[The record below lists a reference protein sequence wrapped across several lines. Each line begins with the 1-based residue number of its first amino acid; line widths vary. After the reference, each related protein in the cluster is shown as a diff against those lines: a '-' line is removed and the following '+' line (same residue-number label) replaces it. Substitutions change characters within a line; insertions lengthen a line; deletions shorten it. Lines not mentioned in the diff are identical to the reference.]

1 MVMAGNN
8 QYKVSEF
15 IKEIPGT
22 GGIISTIAA
31 RVGCAWNTAKKYIE
45 EHPTVQQAYKDECER
60 VDDAAESVVMEAIKN
75 KDVGTSK
82 WWLSRKRRETFG
94 DALRLNLDFTKL
106 TDSQLERI
114 ARGEDVIHVLT
125 NPGAS

>member
-22 GGIISTIAA
+22 GGVISVIAA

-45 EHPTVQQAYKDECER
+45 EHPTVQQAYQNEKHA
-60 VDDAAESVVMEAIKN
+60 VDDKAVSNIFADISKGSIE
-75 KDVGTSK
+75 TSK
-82 WWLSRKRRETFG
+82 WWVRMKMG
-94 DALRLNLDFTKL
+94 DEFAPT
-106 TDSQLERI
+106 ERI
-114 ARGEDVIHVLT
+114 EQVTVVDWDE
-125 NPGAS
+125 PDQD